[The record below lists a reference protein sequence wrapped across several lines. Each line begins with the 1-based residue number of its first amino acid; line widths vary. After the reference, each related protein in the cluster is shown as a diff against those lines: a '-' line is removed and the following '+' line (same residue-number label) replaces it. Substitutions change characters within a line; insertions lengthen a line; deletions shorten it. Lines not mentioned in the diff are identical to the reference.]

1 MNIPRLFTILDWQ
14 ILFDA
19 SRSWAVKILRRMEW
33 EGIVEQLEDGRYKFK
48 GEKK

>member
-1 MNIPRLFTILDWQ
+1 MNLPHLFSVLDWQ

-19 SRSWAVKILRRMEW
+19 SRSWAAQILRRMEW
-33 EGIVEQLEDGRYKFK
+33 AGIVEQLEDGRYKFK

>member
-19 SRSWAVKILRRMEW
+19 SRSWAVQILRRMELA
-33 EGIVEQLEDGRYKFK
+33 EIVEQLEDGRYKFK
-48 GEKK
+48 GEKR